1 MSELYTLDGALDA
14 IRELESNY
22 LSSDP
27 KVKIS
32 KTEFLEDANDIIRNL
47 DPKVTPGQQTAF
59 WSGTGQGNAYS
70 ADLANA
76 LTAQNS
82 NGRAVSDTHYAAFL
96 ETAEKFNV

>member
-1 MSELYTLDGALDA
+1 MSEFISLEQGLNRINRLERDYLDPDINL
-14 IRELESNY
+14 
-22 LSSDP
+22 
-27 KVKIS
+27 
-32 KTEFLEDANDIIRNL
+32 TQQEFLEKANDIVSNL
-47 DPKVTPGQQTAF
+47 DPKITPGQQTAF